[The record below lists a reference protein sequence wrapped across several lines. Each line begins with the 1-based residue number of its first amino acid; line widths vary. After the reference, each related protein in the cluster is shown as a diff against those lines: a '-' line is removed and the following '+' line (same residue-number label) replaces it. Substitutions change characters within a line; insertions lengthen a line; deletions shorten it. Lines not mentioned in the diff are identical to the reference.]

1 MSLWAIITWVVVG
14 GLAGWVASIITKTDA
29 EQGLLGN
36 IVAGVV
42 GALVGGFLVGLI
54 GGEGFTGFN
63 LWSFLVALVGA
74 VVVLF
79 VWKMVTGRKAA

>member
-42 GALVGGFLVGLI
+42 GALVGGFIVGLL
-54 GGEGFTGFN
+54 GGSGFTGFN
-63 LWSFLVALVGA
+63 LWSFIVALIGA
-74 VVVLF
+74 VIVLF
-79 VWKMVTGRKAA
+79 VWKAITGRRTV